1 MNIRK
6 AFTLIKKDVSILP
19 PKIPLKNYITYG
31 KAGVCG
37 ACGACGACGVCSSP
51 NSIEIKDL
59 PKVKVKKL

>member
-6 AFTLIKKDVSILP
+6 ALTLIKKDVSILP

-37 ACGACGACGVCSSP
+37 ACGACGVCSSP

>member
-37 ACGACGACGVCSSP
+37 ACGVCSSP
-51 NSIEIKDL
+51 NPIEIKDL